1 MRLTQVFVFLCCL
14 AMGQDAFADK
24 VYLEYNSS
32 CMDIYEYH
40 YNGNTTG
47 KGHIVYHIALN
58 DIEKV
63 ILEVGVEARL
73 NQPRK
78 PNKTINCDDFALSE
92 RMVRQINNGATQLYI
107 VKKDGRGY
115 NVSPVG
121 IATYAQIKPTNTGY
135 STLDTRF
142 SFNFD
147 QPANGINLAT
157 NGSESKVVY
166 KGLVSN
172 SCPKSYLFD
181 KTRERGGRSFS
192 SYVIVPEIGIVE
204 EKNGFN
210 ATDAQN
216 SVLRLVKINGKP
228 YQKYIETYCADPKAG
243 SNASFYSNGRFNRHS
258 SSLPVRKTRKPSM
271 ADMENGKN
279 NTNSGNNGSTTGSNP
294 FKKDKTNP
302 TSTFNC
308 SVYKDLDRGIYMDFA
323 TGQPANTEC
332 GGNTYINGR
341 KVGEPVGGTIVTTP
355 TTPPPPTTTTTAPP
369 PPRDVVRT
377 NTSGTNCN
385 SVSSYGKHVVQREE
399 TLYGISRLYGLTLAQ
414 IRAYNPGL
422 NGTTIYP
429 CMTIYTKAASKGGGE
444 VSTDYKA
451 KQHTVKRG
459 ETLYQLASKYGYTVD
474 RFRYLN
480 GLGPNDNIYPG
491 QILKTQ
497 DCNCGATS
505 SYENVASIP
514 SEYNAA
520 QGRINTGGQSVAA
533 QPAAKRRFHIV
544 AEDDTVYSIS
554 KKYNIGVAQLRKI
567 NDLEENEIIIPYQ
580 RIYLQ

>member
-14 AMGQDAFADK
+14 AMGQDAYADK

-73 NQPRK
+73 NQPHK
-78 PNKTINCDDFALSE
+78 PNKTISCDDLSLNE
-92 RMVRQINNGATQLYI
+92 RVVRQINSGATQLYI

-121 IATYAQIKPTNTGY
+121 IATYAQIKPTSTGY

-147 QPANGINLAT
+147 QPSNGINLAT

-228 YQKYIETYCADPKAG
+228 YQKYIETYCADAKAG
-243 SNASFYSNGRFNRHS
+243 SNASFYTSGRFDDGMFIK
-258 SSLPVRKTRKPSM
+258 KTKKPSVT
-271 ADMENGKN
+271 DIENGN
-279 NTNSGNNGSTTGSNP
+279 GNTNGGVNGSTTTSSNP
-294 FKKDKTNP
+294 YKVDGVRTN
-302 TSTFNC
+302 STFNC

-341 KVGEPVGGTIVTTP
+341 KVGEPVGSTIV
-355 TTPPPPTTTTTAPP
+355 TPPPPPPVPNTTTTTHPP
-369 PPRDVVRT
+369 TYPPVRT
-377 NTSGTNCN
+377 NTSGSNCN

-414 IRAYNPGL
+414 IRSYNAGL

-429 CMTIYTKAASKGGGE
+429 CMTIYTKTASKGSGK
-444 VSTDYKA
+444 VSTDYKV
-451 KQHTVKRG
+451 KQHTVRSG

-474 RFRYLN
+474 RFRSLN
-480 GLGPNDNIYPG
+480 GLGLNDNIYPG
-491 QILKTQ
+491 QVLKTQ
-497 DCNCGATS
+497 DCNCEATS
-505 SYENVASIP
+505 SYGNVSYVP
-514 SEYNAA
+514 SEYNAT
-520 QGRINTGGQSVAA
+520 QKRINTGGQAVTA
-533 QPAAKRRFHIV
+533 QPIAKRRFHIV

-554 KKYNIGVAQLRKI
+554 KQYNIGVAQLRKV

>member
-1 MRLTQVFVFLCCL
+1 MRLTQVFVFLLCL
-14 AMGQDAFADK
+14 AMGQDAYADK

-47 KGHIVYHIALN
+47 KGHIVYHIKLN

-78 PNKTINCDDFALSE
+78 PNKTISCDDLALNE
-92 RMVRQINNGATQLYI
+92 RVVRQINSGATQLYI

-121 IATYAQIKPTNTGY
+121 IATYAQIKPTSTGY

-192 SYVIVPEIGIVE
+192 SYVIVPEIGIIE

-216 SVLRLVKINGKP
+216 SVLKLVKINGKP
-228 YQKYIETYCADPKAG
+228 YQQFIEKYCADPNAG
-243 SNASFYSNGRFNRHS
+243 SNTSFYANGKFNKASFIRKFNR
-258 SSLPVRKTRKPSM
+258 
-271 ADMENGKN
+271 NN
-279 NTNSGNNGSTTGSNP
+279 NTDIVTGNTNPNGNNNGTTTTTTTTTGVP
-294 FKKDKTNP
+294 G
-302 TSTFNC
+302 STFNC
-308 SVYKDLDRGIYMDFA
+308 TVYKDLDRGMYMDFA

-341 KVGEPVGGTIVTTP
+341 KVGETVTGTVVTT
-355 TTPPPPTTTTTAPP
+355 TTAPPPPPTTTTAPP

-385 SVSSYGKHVVQREE
+385 AVSSYGKHVVQREE
-399 TLYGISRLYGLTLAQ
+399 TLYGISRTYGLTLAQ
-414 IRAYNPGL
+414 IRSYNPGL

-429 CMTIYTKAASKGGGE
+429 CMTIYTKAASNGGE
-444 VSTDYKA
+444 VTTDYKA

-459 ETLYQLASKYGYTVD
+459 ETLYQLASIYGYTVD
-474 RFRYLN
+474 RFRSFN

-491 QILKTQ
+491 QVLKTQ

-505 SYENVASIP
+505 SYENVSYVP
-514 SEYNAA
+514 SEYGAS
-520 QGRINTGGQSVAA
+520 QERINTTGQTVAA
-533 QPAAKRRFHIV
+533 VPAAKRRFHIV

-554 KKYNIGVAQLRKI
+554 KQYNISVAQLRKI